1 MSVKIAPSILSA
13 DFSRLG
19 EEITAVVESGADLI
33 HFDVMDGNFVPNIT
47 MGPPVLASI
56 RSVCEVPLDVH
67 LMINEPENYVED
79 FANAGADIIT
89 FHVEATNHP
98 HRLIHQ
104 IKDLGCQAGIALN
117 PSTSLDTIEYLVDDL
132 DLALIMTVNP
142 GFGGQSFIPEMVE
155 KIRNVR
161 AMMGDRDVEVDGGID
176 INNAHLVSEAGANIL
191 VSGSYIYGH
200 TSYMEAIESLRDF
213 PV

>member
-1 MSVKIAPSILSA
+1 MSVRIAPSILSA
-13 DFSRLG
+13 DFCRLG
-19 EEITAVVESGADLI
+19 EEINAVVESGADLI
-33 HFDVMDGNFVPNIT
+33 HFDVMDGQFVPNLT

-56 RSVCEVPLDVH
+56 RSVTEVPLDVH
-67 LMINEPENYVED
+67 LMIDQPERYVED
-79 FANAGADIIT
+79 FANAGADIIS
-89 FHVEATNHP
+89 FHLEATQHP

-117 PSTSLDTIEYLVDDL
+117 PSTSQDEIEYLVDDL
-132 DLALIMTVNP
+132 DMVLVMTVNP
-142 GFGGQSFIPEMVE
+142 GFSGQNFIPEMIE

-176 INNAHLVSEAGANIL
+176 NQTAHLVSEAGANIL

-200 TSYMEAIESLRDF
+200 TSYMEAIESLRDYS
-213 PV
+213 V